1 LSFCNVILWP
11 KEPENQSKR
20 SLARKPPQGA
30 VTRPDASCHLM
41 LLSEISAL
49 RDLRCI
55 AFKEKLTAYST
66 SCPRCL
72 PEFQRHCVVIL
83 TVPEGFLRLLLQ

>member
-1 LSFCNVILWP
+1 
-11 KEPENQSKR
+11 
-20 SLARKPPQGA
+20 
-30 VTRPDASCHLM
+30 M
-41 LLSEISAL
+41 LLSEIPAL

-83 TVPEGFLRLLLQ
+83 TVPEGLKRLLWQ